1 MVREIR
7 LTPQQ
12 YEDLLKLV
20 YWGNHLANNY
30 RSDQPLDRFDA
41 LESYIFSQAKDFGL
55 AWAMDM
61 DEETGEVYPSQ
72 EFGQAE
78 DINQCLDD
86 FVENTFWDELL
97 NRLISRDLF
106 RKYGQQAVEAMNS
119 EELNSKEEP
128 VRHRYARE
136 IEANGLEN
144 LEIVGRRAS

>member
-7 LTPQQ
+7 FTPQQ

-20 YWGNHLANNY
+20 YLGNHLVNNY
-30 RSDQPLDRFDA
+30 RSDQPLERFDA

-72 EFGQAE
+72 EFGQSE
-78 DINQCLDD
+78 DISLGIDD
-86 FVENTFWDELL
+86 FLENSFWDELL
-97 NRLISRDLF
+97 NRLTSRDLF
-106 RKYGQQAVEAMNS
+106 RKYGQQTVETMTV
-119 EELNSKEEP
+119 EELKNREEP
-128 VRHRYARE
+128 VRERYARE

-144 LEIVGRRAS
+144 LEFAGRRAS